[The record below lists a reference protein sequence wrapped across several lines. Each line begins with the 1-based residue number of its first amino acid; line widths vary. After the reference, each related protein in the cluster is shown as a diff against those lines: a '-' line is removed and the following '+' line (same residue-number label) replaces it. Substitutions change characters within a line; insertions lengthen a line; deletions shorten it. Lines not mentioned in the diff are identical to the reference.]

1 MSNSSSLTP
10 VRERTMRAVRF
21 HETGA
26 PDVLCC
32 ETLPVPQVGPG
43 EVLVRVL
50 SAGVNYAD
58 VMRRAGQPY
67 PVPTPLPF
75 NAGSEVAGVV
85 CACGEGVDSSWMGRR
100 VLGGNIMGGG
110 YAQFTALPCAGLF
123 PWPDGLDAYQAGTL
137 LIQGTTAAL
146 ALCDSG
152 GLRAGD
158 RVLVLGAAGGVGSW
172 LLQLARAL
180 GASQVIG
187 GVSDAA
193 KCRHVTTLGA
203 HAVDYSQ
210 PDWPGQVLELTEG
223 RGVDLLL
230 DATTGELLRQGGE
243 CLAEWGRIVIYGTS
257 SPVPVPLDLPRMLAR
272 NQRLSGCFLGAYFQQ
287 RPARVAEVLSQL
299 GDLVKVGAVVPAV
312 HSVLPLEQAA
322 QAHQLME
329 SRSVVGK
336 LLLDPWLG
344 CDDTNY

>member
-1 MSNSSSLTP
+1 MSDSSPLRPMS
-10 VRERTMRAVRF
+10 ERTMHAVRF
-21 HETGA
+21 HEVGA

-32 ETLPVPQVGPG
+32 ETLPVPQVGAG

-85 CACGEGVDSSWMGRR
+85 CACGEGVDDRWIGRR

-110 YAQFTALPCAGLF
+110 YAQFATLPCAGLF
-123 PWPDGLDAYQAGTL
+123 PWPDGLDAHQAGTL

-158 RVLVLGAAGGVGSW
+158 RVLVLGATGGVGSW
-172 LLQLARAL
+172 MLQLARAL
-180 GASQVIG
+180 GAAQVIG
-187 GVSDAA
+187 GVGGAA
-193 KCRHVTTLGA
+193 KCRHVNALGA
-203 HAVDYSQ
+203 HAAVDYSQ
-210 PDWPGQVLELTEG
+210 PDWPGHVLELTGG

-230 DATTGELLRQGGE
+230 DATTGDLLRQGSE
-243 CLAEWGRIVIYGTS
+243 CLAEWGRIVVYGTS

-272 NQRLSGCFLGAYFQQ
+272 NQRLTGCFLGAYFQQ
-287 RPARVAEVLSQL
+287 RPARVAEALSQL
-299 GDLVKVGAVVPAV
+299 GDLVKSGAVVPAV
-312 HSVLPLEQAA
+312 HGVLPLEQAA

-336 LLLDPWLG
+336 LLLDPWMG
-344 CDDTNY
+344 YDHIN